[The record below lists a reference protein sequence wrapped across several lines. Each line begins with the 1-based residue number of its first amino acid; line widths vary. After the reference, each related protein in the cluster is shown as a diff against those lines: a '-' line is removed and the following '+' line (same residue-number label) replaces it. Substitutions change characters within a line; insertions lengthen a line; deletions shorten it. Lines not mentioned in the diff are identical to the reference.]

1 MDEHVLWNIRRADPG
16 ARTSPEPSEVTPQ
29 GPEPGPGAECP
40 PTPKHATLLDP
51 ALALAADVVD
61 DIERVRIANENR
73 LRQLTRTEADSDGEE
88 RGFGLPE
95 DHPDV
100 ARVAGIVG
108 ALKDIEGDAIR
119 NLQRHMKRHPL
130 WPWSKTQRGVGEK
143 QLARLL
149 AVIGDPYIN
158 GSTEKPRTVS
168 ALWAY
173 SGLHVVPGQV
183 ARDDRSST
191 AGDEGGDPDPGLVDD
206 QAAHVW
212 VAARRKKGVRS
223 NWSSKAKM
231 RAYLIAESCVKQ
243 LDKACKED
251 PESHV
256 ALGAGQASVDTL
268 GVPASPQSDS
278 GAGQNG
284 ADTRSRP
291 TCSCS
296 PFRVKYDLRKA
307 HTRTTHPEWTD
318 GHRHNDALRVASKEI
333 LKQLWREA
341 KAWHE
346 RQDDDA

>member
-1 MDEHVLWNIRRADPG
+1 MTEHDPG
-16 ARTSPEPSEVTPQ
+16 ARTRPEPNRDSPQ
-29 GPEPGPGAECP
+29 GPEPGPGAGYDSKP
-40 PTPKHATLLDP
+40 IMLTLLDP
-51 ALALAADVVD
+51 ALALAADVLD

-149 AVIGDPYIN
+149 AVIGDPYFN

-173 SGLHVVPGQV
+173 SGLHVVPGGQS
-183 ARDDRSST
+183 RSDDQESHA

-256 ALGAGQASVDTL
+256 ALGASQQGPDAL
-268 GVPASPQSDS
+268 GTPASPQSDS

-284 ADTRSRP
+284 ADTQTGF

-307 HTRTTHPEWTD
+307 HTRTTRPEWTD

-346 RQDDDA
+346 RQEEQGA

>member
-1 MDEHVLWNIRRADPG
+1 MTEHDPG
-16 ARTSPEPSEVTPQ
+16 ASTSSEPIRDAPQ
-29 GPEPGPGAECP
+29 GPESGPEAHRM
-40 PTPKHATLLDP
+40 TATSMRSLLDP

-73 LRQLTRTEADSDGEE
+73 LRQLTRTEADSDGED

-100 ARVAGIVG
+100 ARVAGIVS
-108 ALKDIEGDAIR
+108 ALKDIEQDAVR

-173 SGLHVVPGQV
+173 SGLHVVPGSHSTL
-183 ARDDRSST
+183 DDQSVIA
-191 AGDEGGDPDPGLVDD
+191 AGDEGGDLDQEHGDTLVSD
-206 QAAHVW
+206 VW

-251 PESHV
+251 PESHA
-256 ALGAGQASVDTL
+256 ALGAGQQGPDTL
-268 GVPASPQSDS
+268 GMPASSQSDS
-278 GAGQNG
+278 GAGQQSHD
-284 ADTRSRP
+284 AHSIRACP
-291 TCSCS
+291 CS

-346 RQDDDA
+346 RQDEDA